1 MEPLRGWAQRGE
13 RLVAKVPHG
22 RWKPCTHRYEAG
34 ARGTLTKAG
43 AFSGAASG
51 LESGMNSRLFI
62 AGVGEVVGAFLVGV
76 GSEELADGGE
86 EAAPNC
92 PLAISPLPITHHG
105 HFTSASK
112 RGLVYI
118 TTRFPVPHRGR
129 TATRSP
135 QQSKN

>member
-1 MEPLRGWAQRGE
+1 MARRRMQWTNRQSQGDPGRLVFIDETWRKANMEPLRGWAQRGE

-62 AGVGEVVGAFLVGV
+62 AGVGEV
-76 GSEELADGGE
+76 ELADGGE
-86 EAAPNC
+86 EGFDRA
-92 PLAISPLPITHHG
+92 
-105 HFTSASK
+105 
-112 RGLVYI
+112 
-118 TTRFPVPHRGR
+118 
-129 TATRSP
+129 
-135 QQSKN
+135 